1 MFGKKSEESK
11 ASEAQ
16 IPCKECRGKGVA
28 YWVGEDKMRCSV
40 CEGTGVVDSEWE
52 KAEDEK
58 AERKEMTFWHTEPD
72 HQHRG
77 GVQPFTEAEMGKM
90 EEQKEEER
98 MARIMEEAEMGKRHE
113 IEAEIR
119 IALIKEEAEREKMK
133 KDLE

>member
-1 MFGKKSEESK
+1 MDWAAIVIGLITLVVIGGIIGVGIKKSK
-11 ASEAQ
+11 KRTMKR
-16 IPCKECRGKGVA
+16 PRN
-28 YWVGEDKMRCSV
+28 
-40 CEGTGVVDSEWE
+40 VVDSEWE